1 MDSSSINPQLLAEF
15 AAVAARHGCEVLQ
28 AERHG
33 NVLRVTLDHPEGVT
47 LAHCEDV
54 SREISPLLDV
64 ADYGAGRYVLEVSSP
79 GLDRPLLRSAD
90 YERFQGHLVRVTRR
104 DPQSGRK
111 ATLIGKLVSYRPEDE
126 GRIVVEASDTG
137 EASEIRLTD
146 VESARLEIEL

>member
-1 MDSSSINPQLLAEF
+1 MTTPAIDPQLVAEF
-15 AAVAARHGCEVLQ
+15 AAVAARHDCEVLQ
-28 AERHG
+28 VERHG

-47 LAHCEDV
+47 LAHCEEV

-111 ATLIGKLVSYRPEDE
+111 ATLIGRLLSFRPEGE
-126 GRIVVEASDTG
+126 GQIVVEASDTG
-137 EASEIRLTD
+137 ETSEIPLTD